1 MLLIVESP
9 VEKLSTL
16 YNSAF
21 ELQFLGFFEFLAL
34 LLLASGL
41 AVLGSWGVLHY
52 QLRQLKPQ

>member
-1 MLLIVESP
+1 
-9 VEKLSTL
+9 L